1 MPYTHGK
8 FKANITQHKA
18 ITHPPAPIMILAG
31 AGTGKTTTLIH
42 RIIYLIQNYKTD
54 PKSILAI
61 TYTEKAARELKDR
74 IIDVIGQSAEQMT
87 VSTFHAFCFNLVKD
101 FKPSGATPI
110 LLEESEAAFL
120 LLNRFDELG
129 PFKSREF
136 PQHPIQA
143 VTNSFIP
150 FFNRTRDE
158 LIEINSRSID
168 LKSLDLSLIHI

>member
-8 FKANITQHKA
+8 FKANMIQHKA
-18 ITHPPAPIMILAG
+18 ITHPPGPMMILAG

-42 RIIYLIQNYKTD
+42 KIIYLIQHFKIK

-74 IIDVIGQSAEQMT
+74 IIAVIGKSAEKMT

-101 FKPSGATPI
+101 FKSSGATPI

-136 PQHPIQA
+136 PRDPIQA

-158 LIEINSRSID
+158 LIE
-168 LKSLDLSLIHI
+168 LK

>member
-1 MPYTHGK
+1 MERWQSGRMRTLGKRVGGQPSPGFESLSLRHYT
-8 FKANITQHKA
+8 N
-18 ITHPPAPIMILAG
+18 L
-31 AGTGKTTTLIH
+31 
-42 RIIYLIQNYKTD
+42 NY
-54 PKSILAI
+54 
-61 TYTEKAARELKDR
+61 
-74 IIDVIGQSAEQMT
+74 
-87 VSTFHAFCFNLVKD
+87 CFNLVKD

-158 LIEINSRSID
+158 LIKINSKSID
-168 LKSLDLSLIHI
+168 LKSLDPEKCAQLSDLKRIYPIWLILKIQIHLN